1 MAILRQTVHLNLASF
16 AHNLAIAAV
25 SGLARSFLQIGQL
38 LALSVNV
45 LVLSKSVIYS
55 DWHSQF
61 K

>member
-1 MAILRQTVHLNLASF
+1 
-16 AHNLAIAAV
+16 
-25 SGLARSFLQIGQL
+25 

-61 K
+61 KWTNLEL